1 MKTKATVKI
10 VTEERQGISQR
21 TGNPWRSAMVLLE
34 WLDLHG
40 TNRVWC
46 TLFNQTLFEFKQD
59 GIQVGDEVEASFRFS
74 TRSYH
79 SGYNATEAEL
89 ISIKKV

>member
-1 MKTKATVKI
+1 
-10 VTEERQGISQR
+10 
-21 TGNPWRSAMVLLE
+21 MVLLE

-46 TLFNQTLFEFKQD
+46 TLFNQTLVDFIQD
-59 GIQVGDEVEASFRFS
+59 GIQVGDQVEASFRFS
-74 TRSYH
+74 TRTYR
-79 SGYNATEAEL
+79 SGYSATEAEL